1 LKIYSKNYLFVTIQ
15 TWQEIPVKREL
26 PRKLYRGMQWNE
38 IDPRKRHAFQYFKPS
53 AWLMLMRNTCKL
65 ILNRLFA

>member
-26 PRKLYRGMQWNE
+26 PRKLYRGMQ
-38 IDPRKRHAFQYFKPS
+38 
-53 AWLMLMRNTCKL
+53 
-65 ILNRLFA
+65 